1 MNPKKTFDPS
11 LYLVTDRDLSLGRP
25 LEFIVEEAV
34 KGGVTMVQLRE
45 TRCSTLEFYQL
56 ALQLKALLKPENIPL
71 IINNR
76 ADIALAVDADG
87 LHIGQSDLPWQ
98 IARQLLGPDKII
110 GLSVE
115 TLQQAR
121 AANELDIDYIGIS
134 PVFATPTKT
143 DTAPPF
149 GLDGVKAV
157 CTVSRHP
164 TVAIG
169 GINSTNAAQIIANGA
184 NGIAV
189 VSAISAVKDPR
200 QAAQSLANIV
210 KTKVYEME

>member
-1 MNPKKTFDPS
+1 MTKKKSFDLS
-11 LYLVTDRDLSLGRP
+11 LYLVTDRELSLGRP

-45 TRCSTLEFYQL
+45 NNCSSLEFYQL
-56 ALQLKALLKPENIPL
+56 ARKLKALLQPQNVPL

-87 LHIGQSDLPWQ
+87 LHIGQNDLPWQ
-98 IARQLLGPDKII
+98 VARQLLGPDKIL

-115 TLQQAR
+115 TIQQAEE
-121 AANELDIDYIGIS
+121 ANEQAIDYIGIS

-149 GLDGVKAV
+149 GLKGVKAA
-157 CTVSRHP
+157 CAISRHP
-164 TVAIG
+164 SVGIG
-169 GINSTNAAQIIANGA
+169 GINSENAAQIIAHGA

-189 VSAISAVKDPR
+189 VSAISAAENPR
-200 QAAQSLANIV
+200 HSAKLLLNII
-210 KTKVYEME
+210 KSKIYELE

>member
-25 LEFIVEEAV
+25 LEFIVEEAI

-56 ALQLKALLKPENIPL
+56 ALQLKALLKPQNIPL

-98 IARQLLGPDKII
+98 VARQLLGPDKII

-134 PVFATPTKT
+134 PVFATLPKQIPPHPLVWMASKQSAQLPAIPLWPLEAS
-143 DTAPPF
+143 TAQTQH
-149 GLDGVKAV
+149 K
-157 CTVSRHP
+157 
-164 TVAIG
+164 
-169 GINSTNAAQIIANGA
+169 
-184 NGIAV
+184 
-189 VSAISAVKDPR
+189 
-200 QAAQSLANIV
+200 
-210 KTKVYEME
+210 

>member
-1 MNPKKTFDPS
+1 MTKKKSFDLS
-11 LYLVTDRDLSLGRP
+11 LYLVTDRELSLGRP

-45 TRCSTLEFYQL
+45 NNCSSLEFYQL
-56 ALQLKALLKPENIPL
+56 ARKLKALLQPHKVPL

-98 IARQLLGPDKII
+98 VARRLLGPDKIL

-115 TLQQAR
+115 TIQQAEE
-121 AANELDIDYIGIS
+121 ANEQDIDYIGIS

-149 GLDGVKAV
+149 GLAGIKAV
-157 CTVSRHP
+157 SAVSQHP
-164 TVAIG
+164 SVGIG
-169 GINSTNAAQIIANGA
+169 GINCENAAQIIAHGA

-189 VSAISAVKDPR
+189 VSAISAAENPR
-200 QAAQSLANIV
+200 LSAKQLLNII
-210 KTKVYEME
+210 KSKVYEME

>member
-1 MNPKKTFDPS
+1 MNPKKTFDLS

-25 LEFIVEEAV
+25 LEFIVEEAI

-56 ALQLKALLKPENIPL
+56 ALQLKALLKPQNIPL

-98 IARQLLGPDKII
+98 VARQLLGPDKII

-184 NGIAV
+184 NGVAV
-189 VSAISAVKDPR
+189 VSAISAAKDPR
-200 QAAQSLANIV
+200 KSAQLLANIV

>member
-25 LEFIVEEAV
+25 LEFIVEEAI

-56 ALQLKALLKPENIPL
+56 ALQLKALLKPQNIPL

-98 IARQLLGPDKII
+98 VARQLLGPDKII

-121 AANELDIDYIGIS
+121 DANELDIDYIGIS

-157 CTVSRHP
+157 CAVSRHP

-189 VSAISAVKDPR
+189 VSAISAAKDPR
-200 QAAQSLANIV
+200 KSAQLLANIV